1 MSQQH
6 ICYYSARCRYCQ
18 SFLEELSRSPYNK
31 EFRFICV
38 DAGQNN
44 QKPKIPAN
52 IKAVPT
58 LVIAGEAEPRTDGAV
73 MNWLSERRL
82 QERHTPGP
90 SSGGAA
96 GPSSGLASHDMQGP
110 VGFEDSFGSEGYA
123 FIGEDTNA
131 TSGAIVRLT
140 GSMAGINELT
150 SMTAPTMR
158 GFDQPT
164 QAAPV
169 QKTSAKSKALD
180 DAFAAYQAKRDL
192 DMGSMGPGMQRR

>member
-6 ICYYSARCRYCQ
+6 VCYYSARCRYCQ

-31 EFRFICV
+31 EFRFVCV
-38 DAGQNN
+38 DGPQR
-44 QKPKIPAN
+44 PVLPPN

-90 SSGGAA
+90 SA
-96 GPSSGLASHDMQGP
+96 GYSPAQGP
-110 VGFEDSFGSEGYA
+110 IGFEDSFGSEGYA
-123 FIGEDTNA
+123 YIGEDTNA
-131 TSGAIVRLT
+131 TSGAMVRLT

-150 SMTAPTMR
+150 SMTAPTVR
-158 GFDQPT
+158 GFDPPT
-164 QAAPV
+164 HTVSAPA
-169 QKTSAKSKALD
+169 QKVSAKTKALD
-180 DAFAAYQAKRDL
+180 EAFAAYQAKRDM
-192 DMGSMGPGMQRR
+192 DVGPGIQRR